1 MVFGFGRDG
10 SGFVTL
16 FKPTD
21 AVHKTFCSRSRPV
34 ACACFFVTLVRG
46 PVARHVRSYIR
57 RVDGRVV
64 IQIGKFPC
72 GRAVGNESIGATAI
86 TAIGGKGQVTILNAG
101 GKKAV
106 VANVL
111 GQVIANTVISSDNA
125 TFPASAGMVVVTL
138 EDGTVLKA
146 MVK

>member
-1 MVFGFGRDG
+1 MQE
-10 SGFVTL
+10 SSN
-16 FKPTD
+16 P
-21 AVHKTFCSRSRPV
+21 
-34 ACACFFVTLVRG
+34 
-46 PVARHVRSYIR
+46 
-57 RVDGRVV
+57 
-64 IQIGKFPC
+64 
-72 GRAVGNESIGATAI
+72 VGNESIDATAI